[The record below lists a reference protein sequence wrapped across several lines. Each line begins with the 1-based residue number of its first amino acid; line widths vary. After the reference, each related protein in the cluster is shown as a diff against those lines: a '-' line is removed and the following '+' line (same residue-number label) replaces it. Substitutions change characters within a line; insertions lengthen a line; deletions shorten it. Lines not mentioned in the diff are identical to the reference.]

1 MKLIVGLGNPGKE
14 YEKTRHNAGFMV
26 IDEIAKHLNITVDTK
41 KFKAVIGQTRIGSET
56 VILMK
61 PQTYMNLSGEA
72 VREIV
77 SYYHINVNDI
87 VLIYDDL
94 DLPVGS
100 IRLRSKG
107 SSGGQ
112 NGVKNIIQHL
122 HTQEIPRIRV
132 GIGKD
137 SRISTVDYVLGKFR
151 DEDQEFLHNAIENAK
166 SAAIYSIE
174 HSFSDTMS
182 LYNKK

>member
-26 IDEIAKHLNITVDTK
+26 IDEIAKHLNITIDSK
-41 KFKAVIGQTRIGSET
+41 KNKALIGQTRIGNES
-56 VILMK
+56 VLLMK

-72 VREIV
+72 VRDIV
-77 SYYHINVNDI
+77 SYYHIDTKDI
-87 VLIYDDL
+87 IIIYDDL

-122 HTQEIPRIRV
+122 HTQEIPRIRI

-137 SRISTVDYVLGKFR
+137 SRIPTVDYVLGKFHK
-151 DEDQEFLHNAIENAK
+151 EDQENLRSALEKAAL
-166 SAAIYSIE
+166 AAIHSIE
-174 HSFSDTMS
+174 HSFMDAMNV
-182 LYNKK
+182 YNKK